1 MNRKSKN
8 ILHNSVQIK
17 AEKKTV
23 FSLSEAF
30 EQLGHPPFFFFRL
43 ASNAF
48 PDIRSVGGIEK
59 KKPEKKSQR
68 SLGTEGP
75 GTPEWR

>member
-30 EQLGHPPFFFFRL
+30 EPLGHPPFFFFRL

-59 KKPEKKSQR
+59 KTEKKSQR
-68 SLGTEGP
+68 SLGIGGP
-75 GTPEWR
+75 GTPE

>member
-1 MNRKSKN
+1 MNRKPKN

-30 EQLGHPPFFFFRL
+30 EPLGHPHPFFFRL
-43 ASNAF
+43 VSNAF
-48 PDIRSVGGIEK
+48 RDIRSVCGIEK
-59 KKPEKKSQR
+59 KN
-68 SLGTEGP
+68 
-75 GTPEWR
+75 

>member
-30 EQLGHPPFFFFRL
+30 EPLGHPPFFFFRL

-75 GTPEWR
+75 GTPE